1 MTREQERQILRQ
13 NMNHYLWN
21 KPRDKW
27 TEQDLKNLEAKSI
40 NGTQKNAAVF
50 DKPRTRQSYRQ
61 PIIVLHNGEDVL
73 YESVAL
79 CAAEL
84 EIEPNTIYA
93 KLNGHQKNNGEYQFF
108 KSKINQ

>member
-13 NMNHYLWN
+13 NMNHYLWS
-21 KPRDKW
+21 KPRAQW
-27 TEQDLKNLEAKSI
+27 TEQDIKNLEAKSI
-40 NGTQKNAAVF
+40 NGTVKTPEVF
-50 DKPRTRQSYRQ
+50 DKPRTRKKYKQ
-61 PIIVLHNGEDVL
+61 PITVVKNGEDVL
-73 YESVAL
+73 YNTVAL

>member
-21 KPRDKW
+21 KPRAEW
-27 TEQDLKNLEAKSI
+27 TDQDLINLEGKSI
-40 NGTQKNAAVF
+40 GGTPKPESVY
-50 DKPRTRQSYRQ
+50 DRPRTRKVYKQ
-61 PIIVLHNGEDVL
+61 PIVVIKDGEEKTF
-73 YESVAL
+73 ESVAL

-84 EIEPNTIYA
+84 ELEPNAIYA
-93 KLNGHQKNNGEYQFF
+93 RLNGHLKNKGEYQFF